1 MNKLLVPGLLAALI
15 LLGCGQPDRSTATVT
30 PTEVEPINLT
40 VYQSPTCG
48 CCKEWVAHVEER
60 GFSAQNEHPD
70 NLWGLKRELGL
81 QDQYAS
87 CHTAVTESGY
97 VFEGHIPA
105 HLIHQFLQAPPE
117 DALGLAVPGMPMGS
131 PGMEMGDRFQA
142 YDVLL
147 LKRTGEHEV
156 YAHIDSP
163 QQQYH

>member
-1 MNKLLVPGLLAALI
+1 MNKLLASGLLAALI
-15 LLGCGQPDRSTATVT
+15 LLGCGQPDRSTEVAT
-30 PTEVEPINLT
+30 PAAVEPINLT

-48 CCKEWVAHVEER
+48 CCKEWVEHVEER
-60 GFSAQNEHPD
+60 GFNAHNEYPQ

-87 CHTAVTESGY
+87 CHTAVSESGY

-131 PGMEMGDRFQA
+131 PGMERGDHLEA

-163 QQQYH
+163 QQQYN

>member
-1 MNKLLVPGLLAALI
+1 MNKLLAISLLSALI
-15 LLGCGQPDRSTATVT
+15 LLGCGQPDGSTEVAAI
-30 PTEVEPINLT
+30 TEVEPTSLT

-48 CCKEWVAHVEER
+48 CCKDWVTHAQEH
-60 GFSAQNEHPD
+60 GFSAVNEYPN
-70 NLWGLKRELGL
+70 NLWGLKREFGL

-105 HLIHQFLQAPPE
+105 HLIHQFLEAPPE
-117 DALGLAVPGMPMGS
+117 GALGLAVPGMPMGS
-131 PGMEMGDRFQA
+131 PGMEMGNRFEA

-156 YAHIDSP
+156 YARIDSS
-163 QQQYH
+163 QQQYR